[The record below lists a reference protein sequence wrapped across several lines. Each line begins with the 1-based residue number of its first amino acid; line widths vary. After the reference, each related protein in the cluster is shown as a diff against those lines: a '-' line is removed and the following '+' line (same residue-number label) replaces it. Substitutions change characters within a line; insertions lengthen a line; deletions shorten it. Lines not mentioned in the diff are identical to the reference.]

1 MPARVL
7 IAEDEWLVAAG
18 LRSQLERLGCE
29 VVAVVRTGAEAVRL
43 CPEAHPDVVFM
54 DVQMPEM
61 DGLTATRQL
70 MEACPQAVVIV
81 TGNSTLRAAAEEA
94 GAMEFVIKPLLDS
107 QIPALVGEASQRFA
121 RYRTVRDQTPA
132 GESSPQAWRTVRRAL
147 QHLITL
153 NGHTE
158 ATAFDHL
165 QHQAAEHSQS
175 LRETAEEMLVAADRQ
190 GDHRERGAA

>member
-1 MPARVL
+1 
-7 IAEDEWLVAAG
+7 
-18 LRSQLERLGCE
+18 
-29 VVAVVRTGAEAVRL
+29 VVVVTRTGAEAVRL
-43 CPEAHPDVVFM
+43 CPEAHPDVVLM

-61 DGLTATRQL
+61 DGIAATRQL
-70 MEACPQAVVIV
+70 MEACPQAIVIV

-94 GAMEFVIKPLLDS
+94 GAMDFVVKPLLDS

-132 GESSPQAWRTVRRAL
+132 ANPAQAGERCVAP
-147 QHLITL
+147 QHLITPVS
-153 NGHTE
+153 HTE

-175 LRETAEEMLVAADRQ
+175 LRETAEEVLAAADRQ